1 MPHKDRQVEDG
12 EKKEQ
17 VPNAAIADQRLQIPE
32 FALRRQALFDSL
44 VVTLHPLQ
52 PDSLILGMRGA
63 MCQPIFQDMTA
74 NEQVSMSRV
83 AHREDLSLLLDK
95 ARQFAGEYIDS
106 LEKRPVFPDEKSLRA
121 MDALVEPLPENPNDP
136 FLVLDELQEIGA
148 PAVVTQTAG
157 RYFGFVNG
165 GALPVGLAARW
176 MADVWD
182 QNTAHYVM
190 SPINSRLEEVCERW
204 IVSLLGFVEETAA
217 GFVSGTT
224 IANFSGLCAGRN
236 ELLRRRGWDVAR
248 KGLYGAPT
256 IRVIAGADAH
266 AAVHKSISMLGL
278 GTENVEL
285 VPVDDQGRMRADR
298 LPKLD
303 EAALVVTQAG
313 NVNSGAIDP
322 IGQICE
328 HARASGSWV
337 HVDGAFGLWARV
349 VPSMRKI
356 CEGIEL
362 ADSWSLDAHKTLNVP
377 YDSGI
382 ILCRHREALMS
393 AFKASASY
401 FQWSENRD
409 SMNFRPSMSA
419 RARVIELWAVL
430 KSLGRKGVR
439 CLVEQLCENARSFA
453 RLLSEE
459 GFQIHNDVVFN
470 QVLASCENDD
480 LTKTT
485 LQNIQS
491 SGECWCGASTW
502 RGRAVI
508 RISVCDWATTP
519 KEIERSVCAFV
530 KARATATEGTTNGH
544 E

>member
-1 MPHKDRQVEDG
+1 MR
-12 EKKEQ
+12 KEQ
-17 VPNAAIADQRLQIPE
+17 SSE
-32 FALRRQALFDSL
+32 
-44 VVTLHPLQ
+44 
-52 PDSLILGMRGA
+52 
-63 MCQPIFQDMTA
+63 
-74 NEQVSMSRV
+74 SRV
-83 AHREDLSLLLDK
+83 ADREHLPLLLDK
-95 ARQFAGEYIDS
+95 ARQFAAQYIDG
-106 LEKRPVFPDEKSLRA
+106 LDERPVFPGETSLRA
-121 MDALVEPLPENPNDP
+121 MRAMVEPLPENPSDP
-136 FLVLDELQEIGA
+136 FLVLDQLQEIGT
-148 PAVVTQTAG
+148 PAVVSQTGG

-165 GALPVGLAARW
+165 GILPVGLAARW

-190 SPINSRLEEVCERW
+190 SPINSQLEEICERW
-204 IVSLLGFVEETAA
+204 IVSLLDFPEGTAA

-236 ELLRRRGWDVAR
+236 ELLRRRGWDVCS
-248 KGLYGAPT
+248 KGLYGAPK
-256 IRVIAGADAH
+256 IRVVAGADAH

-278 GTENVEL
+278 GSENVEL

-298 LPKLD
+298 MPKL
-303 EAALVVTQAG
+303 EAAALVITQAG

-328 HARASGSWV
+328 HAHALGSWV

-349 VPSMRKI
+349 LPSMCKS
-356 CEGIEL
+356 CDGIEM
-362 ADSWSLDAHKTLNVP
+362 ADSWSVDAHKTLNVP
-377 YDSGI
+377 YDSGV
-382 ILCRHREALMS
+382 ILCRHREALMN

-401 FQWSENRD
+401 FQWSDHRD

-430 KSLGRKGVR
+430 KTLGRGGVR
-439 CLVEQLCENARSFA
+439 RLIEQLCENARSFA
-453 RLLSEE
+453 RVLSQQ

-470 QVLASCENDD
+470 QVLASCDD
-480 LTKTT
+480 DALTRAT

-491 SGECWCGASTW
+491 SGECWCGGSTW

-519 KEIERSVCAFV
+519 KEIERSVRAFV
-530 KARATATEGTTNGH
+530 NARAKATS
-544 E
+544 

>member
-1 MPHKDRQVEDG
+1 MEN
-12 EKKEQ
+12 EQ
-17 VPNAAIADQRLQIPE
+17 SSA
-32 FALRRQALFDSL
+32 SL
-44 VVTLHPLQ
+44 WAN
-52 PDSLILGMRGA
+52 PDS
-63 MCQPIFQDMTA
+63 F
-74 NEQVSMSRV
+74 
-83 AHREDLSLLLDK
+83 SLLLDK
-95 ARQFAGEYIDS
+95 ARQFAGEYIDTIQD
-106 LEKRPVFPDEKSLRA
+106 RPVFPAEASLQA
-121 MDALVEPLPENPNDP
+121 MNALDEPLPENPSDS
-136 FLVLDELQEIGA
+136 LVALKLLHEIGS
-148 PAVVTQTAG
+148 PAAVAQTSG

-165 GALPVGLAARW
+165 GIIPVGLAAKW
-176 MADVWD
+176 LADVWD

-190 SPINSRLEEVCERW
+190 SPINSRLEEICERW
-204 IVSLLGFVEETAA
+204 IVSLLDLPGGTAA

-236 ELLRRRGWDVAR
+236 ELLRRRGWDVAS
-248 KGLYGAPT
+248 KGLYGAPK
-256 IRVIAGADAH
+256 IRVVASADAH

-278 GTENVEL
+278 GSENVEL
-285 VPVDDQGRMRADR
+285 VPVDDEGRMRADQM
-298 LPKLD
+298 PKLD

-322 IGQICE
+322 VGPLCE
-328 HARASGSWV
+328 HAHASGSWV

-349 VPSMRKI
+349 LPSMRKT
-356 CEGIEL
+356 CDGIDM

-401 FQWSENRD
+401 FQWSEHRD

-430 KSLGRKGVR
+430 KTLGRQGVR
-439 CLVEQLCENARSFA
+439 RLIEQLCENARSFA
-453 RLLSEE
+453 RLLSEQ

-470 QVLASCENDD
+470 QVLTSCADD
-480 LTKTT
+480 ALTRAT

-491 SGECWCGASTW
+491 SGECWCGGSTW
-502 RGRAVI
+502 HGRAVI

-519 KEIERSVCAFV
+519 KQIERSVRAFV
-530 KARATATEGTTNGH
+530 KARAIAAR
-544 E
+544 

>member
-1 MPHKDRQVEDG
+1 MP
-12 EKKEQ
+12 
-17 VPNAAIADQRLQIPE
+17 
-32 FALRRQALFDSL
+32 
-44 VVTLHPLQ
+44 
-52 PDSLILGMRGA
+52 
-63 MCQPIFQDMTA
+63 
-74 NEQVSMSRV
+74 NEHQTSNINPQTSVNRV
-83 AHREDLSLLLDK
+83 ADPENLSLLLDK
-95 ARQFAGEYIDS
+95 ARQFAGEYIES
-106 LEKRPVFPDEKSLRA
+106 LEERPVFPDEKSLRA
-121 MDALVEPLPENPNDP
+121 MDALVEPLPEHPSDP
-136 FLVLDELQEIGA
+136 SMVLDQLQKIGA

-190 SPINSRLEEVCERW
+190 SPINSRVEEVCERW
-204 IVSLLGFVEETAA
+204 MVSLLDFPEETAA

-236 ELLRRRGWDVAR
+236 ELLRRSGWDVAT
-248 KGLYGAPT
+248 KGLYGAPK

-266 AAVHKSISMLGL
+266 AAIHKSISMLGL
-278 GTENVEL
+278 GSENIEL
-285 VPVDDQGRMRADR
+285 VPVDDQGRMRADQM
-298 LPKLD
+298 PKLN

-328 HARASGSWV
+328 DAHVSGSWV

-349 VPSMRKI
+349 LPSMRKS
-356 CEGIEL
+356 CEGIEM

-382 ILCRHREALMS
+382 VLCRHREALMS

-401 FQWSENRD
+401 FQWSEQRD

-430 KSLGRKGVR
+430 KSLGREGVR
-439 CLVEQLCENARSFA
+439 LLVEQLCENARSFA
-453 RLLSEE
+453 RLLSEQE
-459 GFQIHNDVVFN
+459 FQIHNDVVFN
-470 QVLASCENDD
+470 QVLVSCGDDD
-480 LTKTT
+480 LTTAT
-485 LQNIQS
+485 LKNIQS
-491 SGECWCGASTW
+491 SGECWCGGSTW
-502 RGRAVI
+502 HGRAVI
-508 RISVCDWATTP
+508 RISVCDWATTS
-519 KEIERSVCAFV
+519 KEIERSVHAFV
-530 KARATATEGTTNGH
+530 KARATAKEVRRKKDDGDIGKHTQH
-544 E
+544 